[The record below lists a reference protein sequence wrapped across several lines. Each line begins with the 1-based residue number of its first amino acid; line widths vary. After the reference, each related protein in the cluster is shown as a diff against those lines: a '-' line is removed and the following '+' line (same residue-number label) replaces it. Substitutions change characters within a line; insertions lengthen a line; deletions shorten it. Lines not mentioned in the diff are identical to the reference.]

1 MSDSIGKATEQI
13 LLAGANPLLLR
24 RADFWLLS
32 FLSDPFRSSLD
43 DLDAWDSS
51 PAPMSTPG
59 LVRTPVQR
67 RYQSSSSPHLKSST
81 SSGLPVAG
89 LQERAM
95 LPANEFEIKWFI

>member
-43 DLDAWDSS
+43 DLDA
-51 PAPMSTPG
+51 
-59 LVRTPVQR
+59 
-67 RYQSSSSPHLKSST
+67 
-81 SSGLPVAG
+81 
-89 LQERAM
+89 
-95 LPANEFEIKWFI
+95 